1 MEKGDTSADAA
12 VFAMILLLV
21 NSQDNIISSRT
32 NQISISAEIMVVGS
46 ASKVISRH
54 HRRTCTSRK
63 STPPCTPAQP
73 EEQKK
78 LTKTEIMNCLKQ
90 NRNGSSGRN

>member
-46 ASKVISRH
+46 ASKVISLILTSSSKNLH
-54 HRRTCTSRK
+54 VTQKYSPMHTCAT
-63 STPPCTPAQP
+63 
-73 EEQKK
+73 
-78 LTKTEIMNCLKQ
+78 
-90 NRNGSSGRN
+90 